1 MDGTGGHDEGDS
13 WTLDEAFCGLPL
25 VCKVGLS
32 LTVMMHWNLVSIS
45 GLSCKEAEKGMAWL
59 SLVHCEMLD
68 YACTAHF
75 FIMEIDFSKK
85 KKKSLVPCWI
95 LLTFLDQKLVIKFV
109 WSNG

>member
-75 FIMEIDFSKK
+75 LSLKLTFPMESLKK
-85 KKKSLVPCWI
+85 KKKAFCLA
-95 LLTFLDQKLVIKFV
+95 
-109 WSNG
+109 